1 MAYNVISC
9 KKSPETLKKS
19 KALISLCN
27 LGSRAQKSP
36 KRGVA
41 EAHIA
46 QFPDIMIG
54 MAYIG
59 WHHINPH
66 VQRVQKKYD
75 KEWKRVI
82 KCGCRT

>member
-27 LGSRAQKSP
+27 LGPRAHKPP

-41 EAHIA
+41 EAHFA
-46 QFPDIMIG
+46 QFLYRYGIYWLAP
-54 MAYIG
+54 Y
-59 WHHINPH
+59 
-66 VQRVQKKYD
+66 
-75 KEWKRVI
+75 
-82 KCGCRT
+82 